1 MGKTPRQKLVDKLD
15 KIFSEYVRLFCCDEY
30 GYGRCITCYERKFYK
45 EADCGHF
52 ITRAKKSTR
61 WLHQPPLVN
70 ASLQCKQCNMN
81 GGQQYIHGR
90 VLDAKYGD
98 GTADEILRLSNIPA
112 KYSQPELQEMVDNYK
127 VKLTNLKA
135 TKYL

>member
-1 MGKTPRQKLVDKLD
+1 MAKTPRQKLVEKLD
-15 KIFSEYVRLFCCDEY
+15 RIYSEYVRLFNTDEN
-30 GYGRCITCYERKFYK
+30 GYGNCVTCNTRKFYK
-45 EADCGHF
+45 DADCGHF

-81 GGQQYIHGR
+81 GGEQYLHGQM
-90 VLDAKYGD
+90 LDAIYGE
-98 GTADEILRLSNIPA
+98 GTADEVLRLSNISV
-112 KYSQPELQEMVDNYK
+112 KYSAAELAEMIEKYK
-127 VKLTNLKA
+127 VKLTNLKV